1 MDLPWAEPYRIKT
14 IEPIYRPSRVEREAW
29 IKAAQYNLFNLRSE
43 QVYIDLLT
51 DSGTGAMSSAQ
62 WSEIMLGDES
72 YAGSSNF
79 KHLKESVQ
87 DIMGFPYTLPA
98 HQGRGAEKILDRALV
113 KKGQI
118 IPGNIHFDTTKAHI
132 EDAGGRA
139 VDCTIDKI
147 YDSQSQHPFKGNI
160 DLNKLE
166 TAIKQD
172 PTNVAYVLITIT
184 CNSGG
189 GQPVSLA
196 NIKAVARIT
205 RKYNC
210 LLFIDAARYA
220 ENAYFIKEREPGYKN
235 WGIKQITREIFSVSD
250 GCTMSAKKDALVNIG
265 GFIGLKSKSL
275 YQKMVP
281 LCVLLEGF
289 PTYGGMNGRDME
301 AIAIGLH
308 EGVDENYLRHRT
320 GQVADLGEQMKKSGI
335 PVLVPFGGH
344 AVYIDAKKFFPHIKR
359 EHFPGQALVIELYIE
374 GGIRVVGIDA
384 VLAGRDPDTGK
395 NIFPELELVR
405 LAIPRRVYMKEHLDY
420 VAECAAK
427 IWNRRKLV
435 RGVQFDFESPIMRH
449 FQSTFKVI

>member
-1 MDLPWAEPYRIKT
+1 MLPPFKIKSVEPVYTTTRDYRIK
-14 IEPIYRPSRVEREAW
+14 R
-29 IKAAQYNLFNLRSE
+29 IKQVGYNPFLLPATDIT
-43 QVYIDLLT
+43 VDLLT
-51 DSGTGAMSSAQ
+51 DSGTSAMSDRQ
-62 WSEIMLGDES
+62 WAGIMMGDES

-113 KKGQI
+113 KRGQI

-139 VDCTIDKI
+139 VDCTIDEI
-147 YDSQSQHPFKGNI
+147 YDPQSTHPFKGNVNL
-160 DLNKLE
+160 DKLE

-172 PTNVAYVLITIT
+172 PANVAYVLITIT

-220 ENAYFIKEREPGYKN
+220 ENAYFIKERESGYKK
-235 WGIKQITREIFSVSD
+235 WIVKQIAHEIFSVTD

-265 GFIGLKSKSL
+265 GFIGLKSKEL
-275 YQKMVP
+275 YKKMVP

-359 EHFPGQALVIELYIE
+359 EHFPGQALAIEFYIE

>member
-1 MDLPWAEPYRIKT
+1 MSMLPPFKIKSVEPVYTTTRDYRIK
-14 IEPIYRPSRVEREAW
+14 R
-29 IKAAQYNLFNLRSE
+29 IKQVGYNPFLLPATDIT
-43 QVYIDLLT
+43 VDLLT
-51 DSGTGAMSSAQ
+51 DSGTSAMSDRQ
-62 WSEIMLGDES
+62 WAGIMMGDES

-113 KKGQI
+113 KRGQI

-139 VDCTIDKI
+139 VDCTIDEI
-147 YDSQSQHPFKGNI
+147 YDPQSTHPFKGNVNL
-160 DLNKLE
+160 DKLE

-172 PTNVAYVLITIT
+172 PANVAYVLITIT

-220 ENAYFIKEREPGYKN
+220 ENAYFIKERESGYKK
-235 WGIKQITREIFSVSD
+235 WIVKQIAHEIFSVTD

-265 GFIGLKSKSL
+265 GFIGLKSKEL
-275 YQKMVP
+275 YKKMVP

-320 GQVADLGEQMKKSGI
+320 GQVADLGE
-335 PVLVPFGGH
+335 
-344 AVYIDAKKFFPHIKR
+344 
-359 EHFPGQALVIELYIE
+359 
-374 GGIRVVGIDA
+374 
-384 VLAGRDPDTGK
+384 
-395 NIFPELELVR
+395 
-405 LAIPRRVYMKEHLDY
+405 
-420 VAECAAK
+420 
-427 IWNRRKLV
+427 
-435 RGVQFDFESPIMRH
+435 
-449 FQSTFKVI
+449 